1 MEVNQLLNT
10 DYFKECEKNKLYRIF
25 KKHLQL
31 HRLFTY
37 NRKKAFE
44 VIAMDKYYSY
54 ADFLKAMGRNQTVS
68 EAEKLL
74 NEIYMDLFL
83 NHVHREQR
91 KERLLVLI
99 DVSLDR
105 KDKVSFVEYTNELS
119 QLQQESV

>member
-1 MEVNQLLNT
+1 
-10 DYFKECEKNKLYRIF
+10 
-25 KKHLQL
+25 
-31 HRLFTY
+31 
-37 NRKKAFE
+37 
-44 VIAMDKYYSY
+44 MDKYYSY

>member
-1 MEVNQLLNT
+1 
-10 DYFKECEKNKLYRIF
+10 
-25 KKHLQL
+25 
-31 HRLFTY
+31 
-37 NRKKAFE
+37 
-44 VIAMDKYYSY
+44 MDKYYSY
-54 ADFLKAMGRNQTVS
+54 ADFLKAMGRNQTVN

-99 DVSLDR
+99 DASLDR

>member
-1 MEVNQLLNT
+1 
-10 DYFKECEKNKLYRIF
+10 
-25 KKHLQL
+25 
-31 HRLFTY
+31 
-37 NRKKAFE
+37 
-44 VIAMDKYYSY
+44 MDKYYSY

-91 KERLLVLI
+91 KERLLTLI
-99 DVSLDR
+99 DDALDL
-105 KDKVSFVEYTNELS
+105 KDKESFVAYTNELC

>member
-1 MEVNQLLNT
+1 M
-10 DYFKECEKNKLYRIF
+10 KNFL

-31 HRLFTY
+31 RGVFIY
-37 NRKKAFE
+37 NRKKASE

-91 KERLLVLI
+91 KERLLTLI
-99 DVSLDR
+99 DGALDQ
-105 KDKVSFVEYTNELS
+105 KNESSFVQYTNELR
-119 QLQQESV
+119 QLHQEHV